1 MSIATKRG
9 DDGFTDLMFGR
20 RIPKT
25 DIRVAAYG
33 AVDEL
38 NGALGPARIHAQQ
51 EDLIELAEHIHAIQR
66 MLVTVMGELATDP
79 KDLEKFKKAGHK
91 LVDNE
96 MIGDLDSLV
105 DMIEKEKE
113 LTFKGWVMPG
123 EKGSLAGAHLDHA
136 RTVCRRAER
145 DVIDLA
151 EAEAASDFNHEVVR
165 FLNRLS
171 DVLWLFARWA
181 EVTE

>member
-1 MSIATKRG
+1 M
-9 DDGFTDLMFGR
+9 
-20 RIPKT
+20 PKT

-33 AVDEL
+33 GVDEL
-38 NGALGPARIHAQQ
+38 NGALGPARVHAMQ
-51 EDLIELAEHIHAIQR
+51 EDLIEISEHIGAIQK
-66 MLVTVMGELATDP
+66 MLVTLMGELATDP
-79 KDLEKFKKAGHK
+79 KDKEKYLKAGHRQ
-91 LVDNE
+91 VDKE
-96 MIGDLDSLV
+96 LIGELDSLV
-105 DMIEKEKE
+105 ELVEKEKN

-151 EAEAASDFNHEVVR
+151 EAEAAADFNHEVVR

-181 EVTE
+181 EVSD